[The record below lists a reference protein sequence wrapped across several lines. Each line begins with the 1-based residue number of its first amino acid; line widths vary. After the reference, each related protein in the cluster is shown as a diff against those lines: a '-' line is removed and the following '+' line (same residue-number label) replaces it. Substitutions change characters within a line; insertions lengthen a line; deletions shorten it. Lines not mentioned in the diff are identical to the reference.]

1 MSVLLEQY
9 TEKSIAVFGDTE
21 KYKESLKTL
30 GGKYNSNLRGRPGW
44 IFPNSA
50 KSRLDEFVKSIE
62 SGGELVV
69 KPRVAASSTPSASND
84 IIETLLK
91 RIEAL
96 EMKVFGGVATP
107 VVAPPVR
114 KASAPSACPEEDCD
128 TAPKR
133 LLRKN

>member
-1 MSVLLEQY
+1 MSVLIEQY

-50 KSRLDEFVKSIE
+50 KSRLDEFVKSVE

-69 KPRVAASSTPSASND
+69 KPRVAASSTPPASND

-107 VVAPPVR
+107 VVPPVR
-114 KASAPSACPEEDCD
+114 KVTTPSACPDEECD
-128 TAPKR
+128 AAPKR